1 MTALLEDGGALDRFR
16 APLYTIA
23 EAARYLGVP
32 ESTFGGWATGYRSR
46 SAGLALGRSAGLALG
61 RSAGSALGR
70 PLLTTVARR
79 DSRRD
84 AVVPFIGLAE
94 GLVLTAMR
102 RGGVPLQRVRPA
114 LARLEDR
121 LGVRHPLAS
130 RWLHTDGVE
139 VLFDYAEVEDAAAGE
154 APDVVVVR
162 SDQRVLDMTVESWR
176 RIEFAEDGY
185 ARLLRLPAYRTAEVV
200 VDPARGFGQPVFV
213 RGGARVEDALSMV
226 RAGVELETVAAEY
239 RVPAEH
245 LLDAVG
251 VATPVAA

>member
-1 MTALLEDGGALDRFR
+1 MTALLEDGVPDRFR

-32 ESTFGGWATGYRSR
+32 ESTLGGWAAGYRSR
-46 SAGLALGRSAGLALG
+46 SALAP
-61 RSAGSALGR
+61 

-84 AVVPFIGLAE
+84 AVIPFIGLAE
-94 GLVLTAMR
+94 GLVLATMR
-102 RGGVPLQRVRPA
+102 RSGVPLQRMRPA
-114 LARLEDR
+114 LARLEGQ

-130 RWLHTDGVE
+130 RWLHTDGAE
-139 VLFDYAEVEDAAAGE
+139 VLFDYAELQDTSSGP

-162 SDQRVLDMTVESWR
+162 SDQRVLDVAVESWLR

-200 VDPARGFGQPVFV
+200 VDPARGFGQPVFAS
-213 RGGARVEDALSMV
+213 GGARVEDALSMV
-226 RAGVELETVAAEY
+226 RAGVDPDTVAAEY
-239 RVPAEH
+239 RVPADH
-245 LLDAVG
+245 LSDAVR
-251 VATPVAA
+251 VATSVAA